1 MDKVIRPSRAFC
13 LKGEVAVVSGAGS
26 RMRDRCMRDWKWP
39 SNSNTVSAAIAQV
52 VLVDF
57 NEQWASDTKEMIDAE
72 GGESVVVQADVTD
85 ESSVQIAVAKA
96 VKTYGKI
103 DILVNIGKLTSF

>member
-1 MDKVIRPSRAFC
+1 M
-13 LKGEVAVVSGAGS
+13 VSGAGS
-26 RMRDRCMRDWKWP
+26 RMRGIIDCFRTETASWLIDRCMRDWKWP